1 MKVALINGSPKHK
14 NSASGFLSSLAKKLA
29 DQKCECVEI
38 KMNKPEPT
46 SDSLTALCECEAW
59 IVFYPLYVDG
69 VPSHLVS
76 CLKFLEEHKDM
87 FDKKRIYAVSNCGF
101 HDGQQC
107 EWSIEIVS
115 HWSRHMGFD
124 FCGGVGLGGGG
135 AVPELANTSISRACT
150 STYTKALKRL
160 INEVTEQ
167 KAFENYYASI
177 NIPRFVFKF
186 AAELGWGKK
195 LVKNG
200 KKRSDIGNIPQ

>member
-1 MKVALINGSPKHK
+1 MKIALINGSPKYK
-14 NSASGFLSSLAKKLA
+14 NSASGILSAIVKRLAEG
-29 DQKCECVEI
+29 KCECVEI
-38 KMNKPEPT
+38 KMNQPEPT
-46 SDSLTALCECEAW
+46 ADSIDKLSECDTW

-76 CLKFLEEHKDM
+76 CLKFLEERKES

-107 EWSIEIVS
+107 EWSLEVIA

-124 FCGGVGLGGGG
+124 FCGGIGLGGGG
-135 AVPELANTSISRACT
+135 AVPEVYDTPIGGAVTTN
-150 STYTKALKRL
+150 YTKALKRL
-160 INEVTEQ
+160 LKEVLER
-167 KAFENYYASI
+167 KSFKNYYASI
-177 NIPRFVFKF
+177 NLPRFFFKL
-186 AAELGWGKK
+186 AAERGWGRS